1 MPALHYIQRGG
12 ISLEEEKIQQIEQ
25 QLYKQYVTSPQ
36 NLEQEIETIA
46 QEVAGKLVYGVNPVV
61 SFSFL
66 GDPFLVRAKRVINL
80 YNKQTINLVISNE
93 ETRRIGGSHYVPF
106 TITAELDNSFSM
118 VENYKA
124 IIIAFLNHVSNN
136 ERPTILDDTEDE

>member
-1 MPALHYIQRGG
+1 M
-12 ISLEEEKIQQIEQ
+12 EEEKIQQIEQ

-36 NLEQEIETIA
+36 NLEQEVETIA

-66 GDPFLVRAKRVINL
+66 GDPFLVRAKRTINL
-80 YNKQTINLVISNE
+80 HNKQIINLVISNE

>member
-1 MPALHYIQRGG
+1 M
-12 ISLEEEKIQQIEQ
+12 EEEKIQQIEQ

-80 YNKQTINLVISNE
+80 HNKQTINLVISNE